1 MTITGTG
8 TMLRRPIGMMIDP
21 LRNLGVQVR
30 SNGYLPIT
38 VQGPLRGGETDVE
51 AYVSSQ
57 FLTGLL
63 MSLPLAEGDTILH
76 VEQPNSL
83 PYLAVTVDLASKF
96 RIRMEHNG
104 FREFFIPGGQH
115 YHPAKLHIEGDWSSA
130 AFMLVAGAIAG
141 EVTAKRMNTLSLQAD
156 LAIIQALTKA
166 GAVIITT
173 PDEITV
179 RKRELTGFDFDAT
192 QRPDLFPILAV
203 LGANCE
209 GTTHI
214 RGVNRLVYKESN
226 RAEAIV
232 SEYTKLGMDVAL
244 EDDVMTVRGGSLSG
258 GTIDSCNDHRI
269 AMAAAIAAL
278 AASGP
283 VTITNAQAVT
293 KSYPRFWDDLD
304 SIIRTKHE
312 QFRAQFQNNPFRRVA
327 RPRDRRHDRRNAG
340 RHSLLGAGPRSRP
353 RTPPQYG
360 DGRHYAPARTR
371 PAGNRIG
378 HLQRTHGRHPADH
391 PVPECKHETARLC
404 RLRPSSPSVTCR
416 PRRFP
421 QIRRLQSSRRR
432 RHVLRP
438 DDRRTGRSRSRSQ
451 KLLPGVRFS
460 TRLTEIDGMTDSG
473 SFERILNDLRL
484 AGDTAGGVVEIR
496 AQGVAA
502 GTGEPFFDSIESTAA
517 HLIFPYRVSKE

>member
-1 MTITGTG
+1 MEKTIHPSQVSGEVRPPCSKSYAQRALAAALLSDGETTLSNIELCDDTRYAMNVITGLGASVRQTGPTEYVIRGGLAPITDTINTGESGLATRLFTPIAALCDRRMTITGTG

-38 VQGPLRGGETDVE
+38 VQGPLRGSETDVE

-304 SIIRTKHE
+304 SIIRTK
-312 QFRAQFQNNPFRRVA
+312 A
-327 RPRDRRHDRRNAG
+327 
-340 RHSLLGAGPRSRP
+340 
-353 RTPPQYG
+353 
-360 DGRHYAPARTR
+360 
-371 PAGNRIG
+371 
-378 HLQRTHGRHPADH
+378 
-391 PVPECKHETARLC
+391 
-404 RLRPSSPSVTCR
+404 
-416 PRRFP
+416 
-421 QIRRLQSSRRR
+421 
-432 RHVLRP
+432 
-438 DDRRTGRSRSRSQ
+438 
-451 KLLPGVRFS
+451 
-460 TRLTEIDGMTDSG
+460 
-473 SFERILNDLRL
+473 
-484 AGDTAGGVVEIR
+484 
-496 AQGVAA
+496 
-502 GTGEPFFDSIESTAA
+502 
-517 HLIFPYRVSKE
+517 

>member
-1 MTITGTG
+1 MEKTIHPSQVSGEVRPPCSKSYAQRALAAALLSDGETTLSNIELCDDTRYAMNVITGLGASVRQTGPTEYVIRGGLAPITDTINTGESGLATRLFTPIAALCDRRMTITGTG

-166 GAVIITT
+166 GAVIIST

-304 SIIRTKHE
+304 SIIRTK
-312 QFRAQFQNNPFRRVA
+312 A
-327 RPRDRRHDRRNAG
+327 
-340 RHSLLGAGPRSRP
+340 
-353 RTPPQYG
+353 
-360 DGRHYAPARTR
+360 
-371 PAGNRIG
+371 
-378 HLQRTHGRHPADH
+378 
-391 PVPECKHETARLC
+391 
-404 RLRPSSPSVTCR
+404 
-416 PRRFP
+416 
-421 QIRRLQSSRRR
+421 
-432 RHVLRP
+432 
-438 DDRRTGRSRSRSQ
+438 
-451 KLLPGVRFS
+451 
-460 TRLTEIDGMTDSG
+460 
-473 SFERILNDLRL
+473 
-484 AGDTAGGVVEIR
+484 
-496 AQGVAA
+496 
-502 GTGEPFFDSIESTAA
+502 
-517 HLIFPYRVSKE
+517 

>member
-1 MTITGTG
+1 MEKTIHPSQVSGEVRPPCSKSYAQRALAAALLSDGETTLSNIELCDDTRYAMNVITGLGASVRQTGPTEYVIRGGLAPITDTINTGESGLATRLFTPIAALCDRRMTITGTG

-141 EVTAKRMNTLSLQAD
+141 EVTAKRMNTLSPQAD

-304 SIIRTKHE
+304 SIIRTK
-312 QFRAQFQNNPFRRVA
+312 A
-327 RPRDRRHDRRNAG
+327 
-340 RHSLLGAGPRSRP
+340 
-353 RTPPQYG
+353 
-360 DGRHYAPARTR
+360 
-371 PAGNRIG
+371 
-378 HLQRTHGRHPADH
+378 
-391 PVPECKHETARLC
+391 
-404 RLRPSSPSVTCR
+404 
-416 PRRFP
+416 
-421 QIRRLQSSRRR
+421 
-432 RHVLRP
+432 
-438 DDRRTGRSRSRSQ
+438 
-451 KLLPGVRFS
+451 
-460 TRLTEIDGMTDSG
+460 
-473 SFERILNDLRL
+473 
-484 AGDTAGGVVEIR
+484 
-496 AQGVAA
+496 
-502 GTGEPFFDSIESTAA
+502 
-517 HLIFPYRVSKE
+517 

>member
-1 MTITGTG
+1 MEKTIHPSQVSGEVRPPSSKSYAQRALAPRLLSDGETTLSNIELCDDTRYAMNVITGLGASVRQTGPTEYVIRGGLAPITDTINTGESGLATRLFTPIAALCDRRMTITGTG

-115 YHPAKLHIEGDWSSA
+115 CHPAKLHIEGGWGSA

-214 RGVNRLVYKESN
+214 RGMNRLVYKESN

-304 SIIRTKHE
+304 SIIRTK
-312 QFRAQFQNNPFRRVA
+312 A
-327 RPRDRRHDRRNAG
+327 
-340 RHSLLGAGPRSRP
+340 
-353 RTPPQYG
+353 
-360 DGRHYAPARTR
+360 
-371 PAGNRIG
+371 
-378 HLQRTHGRHPADH
+378 
-391 PVPECKHETARLC
+391 
-404 RLRPSSPSVTCR
+404 
-416 PRRFP
+416 
-421 QIRRLQSSRRR
+421 
-432 RHVLRP
+432 
-438 DDRRTGRSRSRSQ
+438 
-451 KLLPGVRFS
+451 
-460 TRLTEIDGMTDSG
+460 
-473 SFERILNDLRL
+473 
-484 AGDTAGGVVEIR
+484 
-496 AQGVAA
+496 
-502 GTGEPFFDSIESTAA
+502 
-517 HLIFPYRVSKE
+517 

>member
-1 MTITGTG
+1 MEKTIHPSQVSGEVRPPCSKSYAQRALAAALLSDGETTLSNIELCDDTRYAMNVITGLGASVRQTGPTEYVIRGGLAPITDTINTGESGLATRLFTPIAALCDRRMTITGTG

-104 FREFFIPGGQH
+104 FREFLIPGGQH

-304 SIIRTKHE
+304 SIIRTK
-312 QFRAQFQNNPFRRVA
+312 A
-327 RPRDRRHDRRNAG
+327 
-340 RHSLLGAGPRSRP
+340 
-353 RTPPQYG
+353 
-360 DGRHYAPARTR
+360 
-371 PAGNRIG
+371 
-378 HLQRTHGRHPADH
+378 
-391 PVPECKHETARLC
+391 
-404 RLRPSSPSVTCR
+404 
-416 PRRFP
+416 
-421 QIRRLQSSRRR
+421 
-432 RHVLRP
+432 
-438 DDRRTGRSRSRSQ
+438 
-451 KLLPGVRFS
+451 
-460 TRLTEIDGMTDSG
+460 
-473 SFERILNDLRL
+473 
-484 AGDTAGGVVEIR
+484 
-496 AQGVAA
+496 
-502 GTGEPFFDSIESTAA
+502 
-517 HLIFPYRVSKE
+517 

>member
-1 MTITGTG
+1 MEKTIHTSQVSGEVRPPCSKSYAQRALAAALLSDGETTLSNIELCDDTRYAMNVITGLGASVRQTGPTEYVIRGGLAPITDTINTGESGLATRLFTPLAALCDRRMTITGTR

-304 SIIRTKHE
+304 SIIRTK
-312 QFRAQFQNNPFRRVA
+312 A
-327 RPRDRRHDRRNAG
+327 
-340 RHSLLGAGPRSRP
+340 
-353 RTPPQYG
+353 
-360 DGRHYAPARTR
+360 
-371 PAGNRIG
+371 
-378 HLQRTHGRHPADH
+378 
-391 PVPECKHETARLC
+391 
-404 RLRPSSPSVTCR
+404 
-416 PRRFP
+416 
-421 QIRRLQSSRRR
+421 
-432 RHVLRP
+432 
-438 DDRRTGRSRSRSQ
+438 
-451 KLLPGVRFS
+451 
-460 TRLTEIDGMTDSG
+460 
-473 SFERILNDLRL
+473 
-484 AGDTAGGVVEIR
+484 
-496 AQGVAA
+496 
-502 GTGEPFFDSIESTAA
+502 
-517 HLIFPYRVSKE
+517 

>member
-1 MTITGTG
+1 MEKTIHPSQVSGEVRPPCSKSYAQRALAAALLSDGETTLSNIELCDDTRYAMNVITGLGASVRQTGPTEYVIRGGLAPITDTINTGESGLATRLFTPIAALCDRRMTITGTG

-141 EVTAKRMNTLSLQAD
+141 EVTAKRTNTLSLQAD

-304 SIIRTKHE
+304 SIIRTK
-312 QFRAQFQNNPFRRVA
+312 A
-327 RPRDRRHDRRNAG
+327 
-340 RHSLLGAGPRSRP
+340 
-353 RTPPQYG
+353 
-360 DGRHYAPARTR
+360 
-371 PAGNRIG
+371 
-378 HLQRTHGRHPADH
+378 
-391 PVPECKHETARLC
+391 
-404 RLRPSSPSVTCR
+404 
-416 PRRFP
+416 
-421 QIRRLQSSRRR
+421 
-432 RHVLRP
+432 
-438 DDRRTGRSRSRSQ
+438 
-451 KLLPGVRFS
+451 
-460 TRLTEIDGMTDSG
+460 
-473 SFERILNDLRL
+473 
-484 AGDTAGGVVEIR
+484 
-496 AQGVAA
+496 
-502 GTGEPFFDSIESTAA
+502 
-517 HLIFPYRVSKE
+517 

>member
-1 MTITGTG
+1 MEKTIHPSQVSGEVRPPCSKSYAQRALAAALLSDGATTLSNIELCDDTRYAMNVITGLGASVRQTGPTEYVIRGGLAPITDTINTGESGLATRLFTPIAALCDRRMTITGTG

-304 SIIRTKHE
+304 SIIRTK
-312 QFRAQFQNNPFRRVA
+312 A
-327 RPRDRRHDRRNAG
+327 
-340 RHSLLGAGPRSRP
+340 
-353 RTPPQYG
+353 
-360 DGRHYAPARTR
+360 
-371 PAGNRIG
+371 
-378 HLQRTHGRHPADH
+378 
-391 PVPECKHETARLC
+391 
-404 RLRPSSPSVTCR
+404 
-416 PRRFP
+416 
-421 QIRRLQSSRRR
+421 
-432 RHVLRP
+432 
-438 DDRRTGRSRSRSQ
+438 
-451 KLLPGVRFS
+451 
-460 TRLTEIDGMTDSG
+460 
-473 SFERILNDLRL
+473 
-484 AGDTAGGVVEIR
+484 
-496 AQGVAA
+496 
-502 GTGEPFFDSIESTAA
+502 
-517 HLIFPYRVSKE
+517 

>member
-1 MTITGTG
+1 MEKTIHPSQVSGEVRPPCSKSYAQRALAAALLSDGETTLSNIELCDDTRYAMNVITGLGASVRQTGPTAYVIRGGLAPITDTINTGESGLATRLFTPIAALCDRRMTITGTG

-304 SIIRTKHE
+304 SIIRTK
-312 QFRAQFQNNPFRRVA
+312 A
-327 RPRDRRHDRRNAG
+327 
-340 RHSLLGAGPRSRP
+340 
-353 RTPPQYG
+353 
-360 DGRHYAPARTR
+360 
-371 PAGNRIG
+371 
-378 HLQRTHGRHPADH
+378 
-391 PVPECKHETARLC
+391 
-404 RLRPSSPSVTCR
+404 
-416 PRRFP
+416 
-421 QIRRLQSSRRR
+421 
-432 RHVLRP
+432 
-438 DDRRTGRSRSRSQ
+438 
-451 KLLPGVRFS
+451 
-460 TRLTEIDGMTDSG
+460 
-473 SFERILNDLRL
+473 
-484 AGDTAGGVVEIR
+484 
-496 AQGVAA
+496 
-502 GTGEPFFDSIESTAA
+502 
-517 HLIFPYRVSKE
+517 

>member
-1 MTITGTG
+1 MEKTIHPSQVSGEVRPPCSKSYAQRALAAALLSDGETTLSNIELCDDTRYAMNVITGLGASVRQTGPTEYVIRGGLVPITDTINTGESGLATRLFTPIAALCDRRMTITGTG

-304 SIIRTKHE
+304 SIIRTK
-312 QFRAQFQNNPFRRVA
+312 A
-327 RPRDRRHDRRNAG
+327 
-340 RHSLLGAGPRSRP
+340 
-353 RTPPQYG
+353 
-360 DGRHYAPARTR
+360 
-371 PAGNRIG
+371 
-378 HLQRTHGRHPADH
+378 
-391 PVPECKHETARLC
+391 
-404 RLRPSSPSVTCR
+404 
-416 PRRFP
+416 
-421 QIRRLQSSRRR
+421 
-432 RHVLRP
+432 
-438 DDRRTGRSRSRSQ
+438 
-451 KLLPGVRFS
+451 
-460 TRLTEIDGMTDSG
+460 
-473 SFERILNDLRL
+473 
-484 AGDTAGGVVEIR
+484 
-496 AQGVAA
+496 
-502 GTGEPFFDSIESTAA
+502 
-517 HLIFPYRVSKE
+517 

>member
-1 MTITGTG
+1 MEKTIHPSQVSGEVRPPCSKSYAQRALAAALLSDGETTLSNIELCDDTRYAMNVITGLGASVRQTGPTEYVIRGGLAPITDTINTGESGLATRLFTPIAALCDRRMTITGTG

-244 EDDVMTVRGGSLSG
+244 EDDVTTVRGGSLSG

-304 SIIRTKHE
+304 SIIRTK
-312 QFRAQFQNNPFRRVA
+312 A
-327 RPRDRRHDRRNAG
+327 
-340 RHSLLGAGPRSRP
+340 
-353 RTPPQYG
+353 
-360 DGRHYAPARTR
+360 
-371 PAGNRIG
+371 
-378 HLQRTHGRHPADH
+378 
-391 PVPECKHETARLC
+391 
-404 RLRPSSPSVTCR
+404 
-416 PRRFP
+416 
-421 QIRRLQSSRRR
+421 
-432 RHVLRP
+432 
-438 DDRRTGRSRSRSQ
+438 
-451 KLLPGVRFS
+451 
-460 TRLTEIDGMTDSG
+460 
-473 SFERILNDLRL
+473 
-484 AGDTAGGVVEIR
+484 
-496 AQGVAA
+496 
-502 GTGEPFFDSIESTAA
+502 
-517 HLIFPYRVSKE
+517 

>member
-1 MTITGTG
+1 MEKTIHPSQVSGEVRPPCSKSYAQRALAAALLSDGATTLSNIELCDDTRYAMNVITGLGASVRQTGPTEYVIRGGLAPITDTINTGESGLATRLFTPIAALCDRRMTITGTG

-104 FREFFIPGGQH
+104 FRECFIPGGQH

-214 RGVNRLVYKESN
+214 RGMNRLVYKESN

-304 SIIRTKHE
+304 SIIRTK
-312 QFRAQFQNNPFRRVA
+312 A
-327 RPRDRRHDRRNAG
+327 
-340 RHSLLGAGPRSRP
+340 
-353 RTPPQYG
+353 
-360 DGRHYAPARTR
+360 
-371 PAGNRIG
+371 
-378 HLQRTHGRHPADH
+378 
-391 PVPECKHETARLC
+391 
-404 RLRPSSPSVTCR
+404 
-416 PRRFP
+416 
-421 QIRRLQSSRRR
+421 
-432 RHVLRP
+432 
-438 DDRRTGRSRSRSQ
+438 
-451 KLLPGVRFS
+451 
-460 TRLTEIDGMTDSG
+460 
-473 SFERILNDLRL
+473 
-484 AGDTAGGVVEIR
+484 
-496 AQGVAA
+496 
-502 GTGEPFFDSIESTAA
+502 
-517 HLIFPYRVSKE
+517 

>member
-1 MTITGTG
+1 MEKTIHPSQVSGEVRPPCSKSYAQRALAAALLSDGETTLSNIELCDDTRYAMNVITGLGASVRQTGPTEYVIRGGLAPITDTINTGESGLATRLFTPIAALCDRRMTITGTG

-21 LRNLGVQVR
+21 LRNLGGQVR

-304 SIIRTKHE
+304 SIIRTK
-312 QFRAQFQNNPFRRVA
+312 A
-327 RPRDRRHDRRNAG
+327 
-340 RHSLLGAGPRSRP
+340 
-353 RTPPQYG
+353 
-360 DGRHYAPARTR
+360 
-371 PAGNRIG
+371 
-378 HLQRTHGRHPADH
+378 
-391 PVPECKHETARLC
+391 
-404 RLRPSSPSVTCR
+404 
-416 PRRFP
+416 
-421 QIRRLQSSRRR
+421 
-432 RHVLRP
+432 
-438 DDRRTGRSRSRSQ
+438 
-451 KLLPGVRFS
+451 
-460 TRLTEIDGMTDSG
+460 
-473 SFERILNDLRL
+473 
-484 AGDTAGGVVEIR
+484 
-496 AQGVAA
+496 
-502 GTGEPFFDSIESTAA
+502 
-517 HLIFPYRVSKE
+517 

>member
-1 MTITGTG
+1 MEKTIHPSQVSGEVRPPCSKSYAQRALAAALLSDGETTLSNIELCDDTRYAMNVITGLGASVRQTGPTEYVIRGGLAPITDTINTGESGLATRLFTPIAALCDRRMTITGTG

-21 LRNLGVQVR
+21 LRILGVQVR

-304 SIIRTKHE
+304 SIIRTK
-312 QFRAQFQNNPFRRVA
+312 A
-327 RPRDRRHDRRNAG
+327 
-340 RHSLLGAGPRSRP
+340 
-353 RTPPQYG
+353 
-360 DGRHYAPARTR
+360 
-371 PAGNRIG
+371 
-378 HLQRTHGRHPADH
+378 
-391 PVPECKHETARLC
+391 
-404 RLRPSSPSVTCR
+404 
-416 PRRFP
+416 
-421 QIRRLQSSRRR
+421 
-432 RHVLRP
+432 
-438 DDRRTGRSRSRSQ
+438 
-451 KLLPGVRFS
+451 
-460 TRLTEIDGMTDSG
+460 
-473 SFERILNDLRL
+473 
-484 AGDTAGGVVEIR
+484 
-496 AQGVAA
+496 
-502 GTGEPFFDSIESTAA
+502 
-517 HLIFPYRVSKE
+517 

>member
-1 MTITGTG
+1 MEKTIHPSQVSGEVRPPCSKSYAQRALAAALLSDGETTLSNIELCDDTRYAMNVITGLGASVRQTGPTEYVIRGGLAPITDTINTGESGLATRLFTPIAALCDRRMTITGTG

-293 KSYPRFWDDLD
+293 KSYPRVWDDLD
-304 SIIRTKHE
+304 SIIRTK
-312 QFRAQFQNNPFRRVA
+312 A
-327 RPRDRRHDRRNAG
+327 
-340 RHSLLGAGPRSRP
+340 
-353 RTPPQYG
+353 
-360 DGRHYAPARTR
+360 
-371 PAGNRIG
+371 
-378 HLQRTHGRHPADH
+378 
-391 PVPECKHETARLC
+391 
-404 RLRPSSPSVTCR
+404 
-416 PRRFP
+416 
-421 QIRRLQSSRRR
+421 
-432 RHVLRP
+432 
-438 DDRRTGRSRSRSQ
+438 
-451 KLLPGVRFS
+451 
-460 TRLTEIDGMTDSG
+460 
-473 SFERILNDLRL
+473 
-484 AGDTAGGVVEIR
+484 
-496 AQGVAA
+496 
-502 GTGEPFFDSIESTAA
+502 
-517 HLIFPYRVSKE
+517 

>member
-1 MTITGTG
+1 MEKTIHPSQASGEVRPPCSKSYAQRALAAALLSDGETTLSNIELCDDTRYAMNVITGLGASVRQTGPTEYVIRGGLAPITDTINTGESGLATRLFTPIAALCDRRMTITGTG

-304 SIIRTKHE
+304 SIIRTK
-312 QFRAQFQNNPFRRVA
+312 A
-327 RPRDRRHDRRNAG
+327 
-340 RHSLLGAGPRSRP
+340 
-353 RTPPQYG
+353 
-360 DGRHYAPARTR
+360 
-371 PAGNRIG
+371 
-378 HLQRTHGRHPADH
+378 
-391 PVPECKHETARLC
+391 
-404 RLRPSSPSVTCR
+404 
-416 PRRFP
+416 
-421 QIRRLQSSRRR
+421 
-432 RHVLRP
+432 
-438 DDRRTGRSRSRSQ
+438 
-451 KLLPGVRFS
+451 
-460 TRLTEIDGMTDSG
+460 
-473 SFERILNDLRL
+473 
-484 AGDTAGGVVEIR
+484 
-496 AQGVAA
+496 
-502 GTGEPFFDSIESTAA
+502 
-517 HLIFPYRVSKE
+517 

>member
-1 MTITGTG
+1 MEKTIHPSQVSGEVRPPCSKSYAQRALAAALLSDGETTLSNIELCDDTRYAMNVITGLGASVRQTGPTEYVIRGGLAPITDTINTGESGLATRLFTPIAALCDRRMTITGTG

-269 AMAAAIAAL
+269 AMAAATAAL

-304 SIIRTKHE
+304 SIIRTK
-312 QFRAQFQNNPFRRVA
+312 A
-327 RPRDRRHDRRNAG
+327 
-340 RHSLLGAGPRSRP
+340 
-353 RTPPQYG
+353 
-360 DGRHYAPARTR
+360 
-371 PAGNRIG
+371 
-378 HLQRTHGRHPADH
+378 
-391 PVPECKHETARLC
+391 
-404 RLRPSSPSVTCR
+404 
-416 PRRFP
+416 
-421 QIRRLQSSRRR
+421 
-432 RHVLRP
+432 
-438 DDRRTGRSRSRSQ
+438 
-451 KLLPGVRFS
+451 
-460 TRLTEIDGMTDSG
+460 
-473 SFERILNDLRL
+473 
-484 AGDTAGGVVEIR
+484 
-496 AQGVAA
+496 
-502 GTGEPFFDSIESTAA
+502 
-517 HLIFPYRVSKE
+517 

>member
-1 MTITGTG
+1 MEKTIHPSQVSGEVRPPCSKSYAQRALAAALLSDGETTLSNIELCDDTRYAMNVITGLGASVRQTGPTEYVIRGGLAPITDTINTGESGLATRLFTPIAALCDRRMTITGTG

-57 FLTGLL
+57 FLTGLH

-304 SIIRTKHE
+304 SIIRTK
-312 QFRAQFQNNPFRRVA
+312 A
-327 RPRDRRHDRRNAG
+327 
-340 RHSLLGAGPRSRP
+340 
-353 RTPPQYG
+353 
-360 DGRHYAPARTR
+360 
-371 PAGNRIG
+371 
-378 HLQRTHGRHPADH
+378 
-391 PVPECKHETARLC
+391 
-404 RLRPSSPSVTCR
+404 
-416 PRRFP
+416 
-421 QIRRLQSSRRR
+421 
-432 RHVLRP
+432 
-438 DDRRTGRSRSRSQ
+438 
-451 KLLPGVRFS
+451 
-460 TRLTEIDGMTDSG
+460 
-473 SFERILNDLRL
+473 
-484 AGDTAGGVVEIR
+484 
-496 AQGVAA
+496 
-502 GTGEPFFDSIESTAA
+502 
-517 HLIFPYRVSKE
+517 

>member
-1 MTITGTG
+1 MEKTIHPSQVSGEVRPPCSKSYAQRALAAALLSDGETTLSNIELCDDTRYAMNVITGLGASVRQTGPTEYVIRGGLAPITDTINTGESGLATRLFTPIAALCDRRMTITGTG

-304 SIIRTKHE
+304 SIIRTK
-312 QFRAQFQNNPFRRVA
+312 P
-327 RPRDRRHDRRNAG
+327 
-340 RHSLLGAGPRSRP
+340 
-353 RTPPQYG
+353 
-360 DGRHYAPARTR
+360 
-371 PAGNRIG
+371 
-378 HLQRTHGRHPADH
+378 
-391 PVPECKHETARLC
+391 
-404 RLRPSSPSVTCR
+404 
-416 PRRFP
+416 
-421 QIRRLQSSRRR
+421 
-432 RHVLRP
+432 
-438 DDRRTGRSRSRSQ
+438 
-451 KLLPGVRFS
+451 
-460 TRLTEIDGMTDSG
+460 
-473 SFERILNDLRL
+473 
-484 AGDTAGGVVEIR
+484 
-496 AQGVAA
+496 
-502 GTGEPFFDSIESTAA
+502 
-517 HLIFPYRVSKE
+517 

>member
-1 MTITGTG
+1 MEKTIHPSQVSGEVRPPCSKSYAQRALAAALPSDGETTLSNIELCDDTRYAMNVITGLGASVRQTGPTEYVIRGGLAPITDTINTGESGLATRLFTPIAALCDRRMTITGTG

-304 SIIRTKHE
+304 SIIRTK
-312 QFRAQFQNNPFRRVA
+312 A
-327 RPRDRRHDRRNAG
+327 
-340 RHSLLGAGPRSRP
+340 
-353 RTPPQYG
+353 
-360 DGRHYAPARTR
+360 
-371 PAGNRIG
+371 
-378 HLQRTHGRHPADH
+378 
-391 PVPECKHETARLC
+391 
-404 RLRPSSPSVTCR
+404 
-416 PRRFP
+416 
-421 QIRRLQSSRRR
+421 
-432 RHVLRP
+432 
-438 DDRRTGRSRSRSQ
+438 
-451 KLLPGVRFS
+451 
-460 TRLTEIDGMTDSG
+460 
-473 SFERILNDLRL
+473 
-484 AGDTAGGVVEIR
+484 
-496 AQGVAA
+496 
-502 GTGEPFFDSIESTAA
+502 
-517 HLIFPYRVSKE
+517 

>member
-1 MTITGTG
+1 MEKTIHPSQVSGEVRPPCSKSYAQRALAAALLSDGETTLSNIELCDDTRYAMNVITGLGASVRQTGPTEYVIRGGLAPITDTINTGESGLATRLFTPIAALCDRRMTITGTG

-192 QRPDLFPILAV
+192 QRPDLLPCLAV

-304 SIIRTKHE
+304 SIIRTK
-312 QFRAQFQNNPFRRVA
+312 A
-327 RPRDRRHDRRNAG
+327 
-340 RHSLLGAGPRSRP
+340 
-353 RTPPQYG
+353 
-360 DGRHYAPARTR
+360 
-371 PAGNRIG
+371 
-378 HLQRTHGRHPADH
+378 
-391 PVPECKHETARLC
+391 
-404 RLRPSSPSVTCR
+404 
-416 PRRFP
+416 
-421 QIRRLQSSRRR
+421 
-432 RHVLRP
+432 
-438 DDRRTGRSRSRSQ
+438 
-451 KLLPGVRFS
+451 
-460 TRLTEIDGMTDSG
+460 
-473 SFERILNDLRL
+473 
-484 AGDTAGGVVEIR
+484 
-496 AQGVAA
+496 
-502 GTGEPFFDSIESTAA
+502 
-517 HLIFPYRVSKE
+517 

>member
-1 MTITGTG
+1 MEKTIHPSQVSGEVRPPCSKSYAQRALAAALLSDGETTLSNIELCDDTRYAMNVITGLGASVRQTGPTEYVIRGGLAPITDTINTGESGLATRLFTPIAALCDRRMTITGTG

-156 LAIIQALTKA
+156 LASIQALTEA

-304 SIIRTKHE
+304 SIIRTK
-312 QFRAQFQNNPFRRVA
+312 A
-327 RPRDRRHDRRNAG
+327 
-340 RHSLLGAGPRSRP
+340 
-353 RTPPQYG
+353 
-360 DGRHYAPARTR
+360 
-371 PAGNRIG
+371 
-378 HLQRTHGRHPADH
+378 
-391 PVPECKHETARLC
+391 
-404 RLRPSSPSVTCR
+404 
-416 PRRFP
+416 
-421 QIRRLQSSRRR
+421 
-432 RHVLRP
+432 
-438 DDRRTGRSRSRSQ
+438 
-451 KLLPGVRFS
+451 
-460 TRLTEIDGMTDSG
+460 
-473 SFERILNDLRL
+473 
-484 AGDTAGGVVEIR
+484 
-496 AQGVAA
+496 
-502 GTGEPFFDSIESTAA
+502 
-517 HLIFPYRVSKE
+517 

>member
-1 MTITGTG
+1 MEKTIHPSQVSGEVRPPCSKSYAQRALAAALLSDGETTLSNIELCDDTRYAMNVITGLGASVRQTGPTEYVIRGGLAPITDTINTGESGLATRLFTPIAALCDRRMTITGTG

-83 PYLAVTVDLASKF
+83 PYLAVTVDLSSKF

-304 SIIRTKHE
+304 SIIRTK
-312 QFRAQFQNNPFRRVA
+312 A
-327 RPRDRRHDRRNAG
+327 
-340 RHSLLGAGPRSRP
+340 
-353 RTPPQYG
+353 
-360 DGRHYAPARTR
+360 
-371 PAGNRIG
+371 
-378 HLQRTHGRHPADH
+378 
-391 PVPECKHETARLC
+391 
-404 RLRPSSPSVTCR
+404 
-416 PRRFP
+416 
-421 QIRRLQSSRRR
+421 
-432 RHVLRP
+432 
-438 DDRRTGRSRSRSQ
+438 
-451 KLLPGVRFS
+451 
-460 TRLTEIDGMTDSG
+460 
-473 SFERILNDLRL
+473 
-484 AGDTAGGVVEIR
+484 
-496 AQGVAA
+496 
-502 GTGEPFFDSIESTAA
+502 
-517 HLIFPYRVSKE
+517 

>member
-1 MTITGTG
+1 MEKTIHPSQVSGEVRPPCSKSYAQRALAAALLSDGETTLSNIELCDDTRYAMNVITGLGASVRQTGPTEYVIRGGLAPITDTINTGESGLATRLFTPIAALCDRRMTITGTG

-244 EDDVMTVRGGSLSG
+244 KDDVMTVRGGSLSG

-304 SIIRTKHE
+304 SIIRTK
-312 QFRAQFQNNPFRRVA
+312 A
-327 RPRDRRHDRRNAG
+327 
-340 RHSLLGAGPRSRP
+340 
-353 RTPPQYG
+353 
-360 DGRHYAPARTR
+360 
-371 PAGNRIG
+371 
-378 HLQRTHGRHPADH
+378 
-391 PVPECKHETARLC
+391 
-404 RLRPSSPSVTCR
+404 
-416 PRRFP
+416 
-421 QIRRLQSSRRR
+421 
-432 RHVLRP
+432 
-438 DDRRTGRSRSRSQ
+438 
-451 KLLPGVRFS
+451 
-460 TRLTEIDGMTDSG
+460 
-473 SFERILNDLRL
+473 
-484 AGDTAGGVVEIR
+484 
-496 AQGVAA
+496 
-502 GTGEPFFDSIESTAA
+502 
-517 HLIFPYRVSKE
+517 

>member
-1 MTITGTG
+1 MEKIIHPSQVSGEVRPPCSKSYAQRALAAALLCEGETTLSNIELCDDTRYAMNVITGLGASVRQTGPAEYVIKGGLAPVTDTVNTGESGLATRLFTPIAALCDRRMTITGTG
-8 TMLRRPIGMMIDP
+8 TMLRRPIGMMINP

-179 RKRELTGFDFDAT
+179 RRRELTGFDFDAT

-232 SEYTKLGMDVAL
+232 SEYTKLGMDVVL

-258 GTIDSCNDHRI
+258 GTVDSCNDHRI
-269 AMAAAIAAL
+269 AMAAAIAGL

-304 SIIRTKHE
+304 SIIR
-312 QFRAQFQNNPFRRVA
+312 
-327 RPRDRRHDRRNAG
+327 
-340 RHSLLGAGPRSRP
+340 
-353 RTPPQYG
+353 
-360 DGRHYAPARTR
+360 
-371 PAGNRIG
+371 
-378 HLQRTHGRHPADH
+378 
-391 PVPECKHETARLC
+391 
-404 RLRPSSPSVTCR
+404 
-416 PRRFP
+416 
-421 QIRRLQSSRRR
+421 
-432 RHVLRP
+432 
-438 DDRRTGRSRSRSQ
+438 
-451 KLLPGVRFS
+451 
-460 TRLTEIDGMTDSG
+460 
-473 SFERILNDLRL
+473 
-484 AGDTAGGVVEIR
+484 
-496 AQGVAA
+496 
-502 GTGEPFFDSIESTAA
+502 
-517 HLIFPYRVSKE
+517 KEA

>member
-1 MTITGTG
+1 MEKTIHPSQVSGEVRPPCSKSYAQRALAAALLSDGETTLSNIELCDDTRYAMNVITGLGASVRQTGPTEYVIRGGLAPITDTINTGESGLATRLFTPIAALCDRRMTITGTG

-83 PYLAVTVDLASKF
+83 PYLAVTVDLASNF

-304 SIIRTKHE
+304 SIIRTK
-312 QFRAQFQNNPFRRVA
+312 A
-327 RPRDRRHDRRNAG
+327 
-340 RHSLLGAGPRSRP
+340 
-353 RTPPQYG
+353 
-360 DGRHYAPARTR
+360 
-371 PAGNRIG
+371 
-378 HLQRTHGRHPADH
+378 
-391 PVPECKHETARLC
+391 
-404 RLRPSSPSVTCR
+404 
-416 PRRFP
+416 
-421 QIRRLQSSRRR
+421 
-432 RHVLRP
+432 
-438 DDRRTGRSRSRSQ
+438 
-451 KLLPGVRFS
+451 
-460 TRLTEIDGMTDSG
+460 
-473 SFERILNDLRL
+473 
-484 AGDTAGGVVEIR
+484 
-496 AQGVAA
+496 
-502 GTGEPFFDSIESTAA
+502 
-517 HLIFPYRVSKE
+517 

>member
-1 MTITGTG
+1 MEKTIHPSQVSGEVRPPCTKSYAQRALAAALLSDGETTLSNIELCDDTRYAMNVITGLGASVRQTGPTEYVIRGGLAPITDTINTGESGLATRLFTPIAALCDRRMTITGTG

-304 SIIRTKHE
+304 SIIRTK
-312 QFRAQFQNNPFRRVA
+312 A
-327 RPRDRRHDRRNAG
+327 
-340 RHSLLGAGPRSRP
+340 
-353 RTPPQYG
+353 
-360 DGRHYAPARTR
+360 
-371 PAGNRIG
+371 
-378 HLQRTHGRHPADH
+378 
-391 PVPECKHETARLC
+391 
-404 RLRPSSPSVTCR
+404 
-416 PRRFP
+416 
-421 QIRRLQSSRRR
+421 
-432 RHVLRP
+432 
-438 DDRRTGRSRSRSQ
+438 
-451 KLLPGVRFS
+451 
-460 TRLTEIDGMTDSG
+460 
-473 SFERILNDLRL
+473 
-484 AGDTAGGVVEIR
+484 
-496 AQGVAA
+496 
-502 GTGEPFFDSIESTAA
+502 
-517 HLIFPYRVSKE
+517 

>member
-1 MTITGTG
+1 MEKTIHPSQVSGEVRPPCSKSYAQRALAAALLSDGETTLSNIELCDDTRYAMNVITGLGASVRQTGPTEYVIRGGLAPITDTINTGESGLATRLFTPIAALCDRRMTITGTG

-63 MSLPLAEGDTILH
+63 MSLPLAEGDTIRH

-214 RGVNRLVYKESN
+214 RGMNRLVYKESN

-304 SIIRTKHE
+304 SIIRTK
-312 QFRAQFQNNPFRRVA
+312 A
-327 RPRDRRHDRRNAG
+327 
-340 RHSLLGAGPRSRP
+340 
-353 RTPPQYG
+353 
-360 DGRHYAPARTR
+360 
-371 PAGNRIG
+371 
-378 HLQRTHGRHPADH
+378 
-391 PVPECKHETARLC
+391 
-404 RLRPSSPSVTCR
+404 
-416 PRRFP
+416 
-421 QIRRLQSSRRR
+421 
-432 RHVLRP
+432 
-438 DDRRTGRSRSRSQ
+438 
-451 KLLPGVRFS
+451 
-460 TRLTEIDGMTDSG
+460 
-473 SFERILNDLRL
+473 
-484 AGDTAGGVVEIR
+484 
-496 AQGVAA
+496 
-502 GTGEPFFDSIESTAA
+502 
-517 HLIFPYRVSKE
+517 

>member
-1 MTITGTG
+1 MEKTIHPSQVSGEVRPPCSKSYAQRALAAALLSDGETTLSNIELCDDTRYAMNVITGLVASVRQTGPTEYVIRGGLAPITDTINTGESGLATRLFTPIAALCDRRMTITGTG

-293 KSYPRFWDDLD
+293 KSYPRFWDDLE
-304 SIIRTKHE
+304 SIIRTK
-312 QFRAQFQNNPFRRVA
+312 A
-327 RPRDRRHDRRNAG
+327 
-340 RHSLLGAGPRSRP
+340 
-353 RTPPQYG
+353 
-360 DGRHYAPARTR
+360 
-371 PAGNRIG
+371 
-378 HLQRTHGRHPADH
+378 
-391 PVPECKHETARLC
+391 
-404 RLRPSSPSVTCR
+404 
-416 PRRFP
+416 
-421 QIRRLQSSRRR
+421 
-432 RHVLRP
+432 
-438 DDRRTGRSRSRSQ
+438 
-451 KLLPGVRFS
+451 
-460 TRLTEIDGMTDSG
+460 
-473 SFERILNDLRL
+473 
-484 AGDTAGGVVEIR
+484 
-496 AQGVAA
+496 
-502 GTGEPFFDSIESTAA
+502 
-517 HLIFPYRVSKE
+517 

>member
-1 MTITGTG
+1 MEKTIHPSQVSGEVRPPCSKSYAQRALAAALLSDGETTLSNIELCDDTRYAMNVITGLGASVRQTGPTEYVIRGGLAPITDTINTGESGLATRLFTPIAALCDRRMTITGTG

-269 AMAAAIAAL
+269 AMAAAIADL

-304 SIIRTKHE
+304 SIIRTK
-312 QFRAQFQNNPFRRVA
+312 A
-327 RPRDRRHDRRNAG
+327 
-340 RHSLLGAGPRSRP
+340 
-353 RTPPQYG
+353 
-360 DGRHYAPARTR
+360 
-371 PAGNRIG
+371 
-378 HLQRTHGRHPADH
+378 
-391 PVPECKHETARLC
+391 
-404 RLRPSSPSVTCR
+404 
-416 PRRFP
+416 
-421 QIRRLQSSRRR
+421 
-432 RHVLRP
+432 
-438 DDRRTGRSRSRSQ
+438 
-451 KLLPGVRFS
+451 
-460 TRLTEIDGMTDSG
+460 
-473 SFERILNDLRL
+473 
-484 AGDTAGGVVEIR
+484 
-496 AQGVAA
+496 
-502 GTGEPFFDSIESTAA
+502 
-517 HLIFPYRVSKE
+517 

>member
-1 MTITGTG
+1 MEKTIHPSQVSGEVRPPCSKSYAQRALAAALLSDGETTLSNIELCDDTRYAMNVITGLGASVRQTGPTEYVIRGGLAPITDTINTGESGLATRLFTPIAALCERRMTITGTG
-8 TMLRRPIGMMIDP
+8 PMLRRPIGMMIDP

-214 RGVNRLVYKESN
+214 RGMNRLVYKESN
-226 RAEAIV
+226 RAEALV

-258 GTIDSCNDHRI
+258 GTRDSCNDHRI

-304 SIIRTKHE
+304 SIIRTK
-312 QFRAQFQNNPFRRVA
+312 A
-327 RPRDRRHDRRNAG
+327 
-340 RHSLLGAGPRSRP
+340 
-353 RTPPQYG
+353 
-360 DGRHYAPARTR
+360 
-371 PAGNRIG
+371 
-378 HLQRTHGRHPADH
+378 
-391 PVPECKHETARLC
+391 
-404 RLRPSSPSVTCR
+404 
-416 PRRFP
+416 
-421 QIRRLQSSRRR
+421 
-432 RHVLRP
+432 
-438 DDRRTGRSRSRSQ
+438 
-451 KLLPGVRFS
+451 
-460 TRLTEIDGMTDSG
+460 
-473 SFERILNDLRL
+473 
-484 AGDTAGGVVEIR
+484 
-496 AQGVAA
+496 
-502 GTGEPFFDSIESTAA
+502 
-517 HLIFPYRVSKE
+517 

>member
-1 MTITGTG
+1 METTIHPSQVSGEVRPPCSKSYAQRALAAALLSDGETTLSNIELCDDTRYAMNVITGLGASVRQTGPTEYVIRGGLAPITDTINTGESGLATRLFTPIAALCDRRMTITGTG

-304 SIIRTKHE
+304 SIIRTK
-312 QFRAQFQNNPFRRVA
+312 A
-327 RPRDRRHDRRNAG
+327 
-340 RHSLLGAGPRSRP
+340 
-353 RTPPQYG
+353 
-360 DGRHYAPARTR
+360 
-371 PAGNRIG
+371 
-378 HLQRTHGRHPADH
+378 
-391 PVPECKHETARLC
+391 
-404 RLRPSSPSVTCR
+404 
-416 PRRFP
+416 
-421 QIRRLQSSRRR
+421 
-432 RHVLRP
+432 
-438 DDRRTGRSRSRSQ
+438 
-451 KLLPGVRFS
+451 
-460 TRLTEIDGMTDSG
+460 
-473 SFERILNDLRL
+473 
-484 AGDTAGGVVEIR
+484 
-496 AQGVAA
+496 
-502 GTGEPFFDSIESTAA
+502 
-517 HLIFPYRVSKE
+517 

>member
-1 MTITGTG
+1 MEKTIHPSQVSGEVRPPCSKSYAQRALAAALLSDGETTLSNIELCDDTRYAMNVITGLGASVRQTGPTEYVIRGGLAPITDTINTGESGLATRLFTPIAALCDRRMTITGTG

-179 RKRELTGFDFDAT
+179 RNRELTGFDFDAT

-304 SIIRTKHE
+304 SIIRTK
-312 QFRAQFQNNPFRRVA
+312 A
-327 RPRDRRHDRRNAG
+327 
-340 RHSLLGAGPRSRP
+340 
-353 RTPPQYG
+353 
-360 DGRHYAPARTR
+360 
-371 PAGNRIG
+371 
-378 HLQRTHGRHPADH
+378 
-391 PVPECKHETARLC
+391 
-404 RLRPSSPSVTCR
+404 
-416 PRRFP
+416 
-421 QIRRLQSSRRR
+421 
-432 RHVLRP
+432 
-438 DDRRTGRSRSRSQ
+438 
-451 KLLPGVRFS
+451 
-460 TRLTEIDGMTDSG
+460 
-473 SFERILNDLRL
+473 
-484 AGDTAGGVVEIR
+484 
-496 AQGVAA
+496 
-502 GTGEPFFDSIESTAA
+502 
-517 HLIFPYRVSKE
+517 

>member
-1 MTITGTG
+1 MEKTIHPSQVSGEVRPPCSKSYAQRALAAALLSDGETTLSNIELCDDTRYAMNVITGLGASVRQTGPTEYVIRGGLAPITDTINTGESGLATRLFTPIAALCDRRMTITGPG

-278 AASGP
+278 VASGP

-304 SIIRTKHE
+304 SIIRTK
-312 QFRAQFQNNPFRRVA
+312 A
-327 RPRDRRHDRRNAG
+327 
-340 RHSLLGAGPRSRP
+340 
-353 RTPPQYG
+353 
-360 DGRHYAPARTR
+360 
-371 PAGNRIG
+371 
-378 HLQRTHGRHPADH
+378 
-391 PVPECKHETARLC
+391 
-404 RLRPSSPSVTCR
+404 
-416 PRRFP
+416 
-421 QIRRLQSSRRR
+421 
-432 RHVLRP
+432 
-438 DDRRTGRSRSRSQ
+438 
-451 KLLPGVRFS
+451 
-460 TRLTEIDGMTDSG
+460 
-473 SFERILNDLRL
+473 
-484 AGDTAGGVVEIR
+484 
-496 AQGVAA
+496 
-502 GTGEPFFDSIESTAA
+502 
-517 HLIFPYRVSKE
+517 

>member
-1 MTITGTG
+1 MEKTIHPSQVSGEVRPPCSKSYAQRALAAALLSDGETTLSNIELCDDTRYAMNVITGLGASVRQTGPTEYVIRGGLAPITDTINTGESGLATRLFTPIAALCDRRMTITGTG

-156 LAIIQALTKA
+156 LAIVQALTKA

-283 VTITNAQAVT
+283 ATITNAQAVT

-304 SIIRTKHE
+304 SIIRTK
-312 QFRAQFQNNPFRRVA
+312 A
-327 RPRDRRHDRRNAG
+327 
-340 RHSLLGAGPRSRP
+340 
-353 RTPPQYG
+353 
-360 DGRHYAPARTR
+360 
-371 PAGNRIG
+371 
-378 HLQRTHGRHPADH
+378 
-391 PVPECKHETARLC
+391 
-404 RLRPSSPSVTCR
+404 
-416 PRRFP
+416 
-421 QIRRLQSSRRR
+421 
-432 RHVLRP
+432 
-438 DDRRTGRSRSRSQ
+438 
-451 KLLPGVRFS
+451 
-460 TRLTEIDGMTDSG
+460 
-473 SFERILNDLRL
+473 
-484 AGDTAGGVVEIR
+484 
-496 AQGVAA
+496 
-502 GTGEPFFDSIESTAA
+502 
-517 HLIFPYRVSKE
+517 

>member
-1 MTITGTG
+1 MEKTIHPSQVSGEVRPPCSKSYAQRARAAALLSDGETTLSNIELCDDTRYAMNVITGLGASVRQTGPTEYVIRGGLAPITDTINTGESGLATRLFTPIAALCDRRMTITGTG

-156 LAIIQALTKA
+156 LAIIQALTEA

-304 SIIRTKHE
+304 SIIRTK
-312 QFRAQFQNNPFRRVA
+312 A
-327 RPRDRRHDRRNAG
+327 
-340 RHSLLGAGPRSRP
+340 
-353 RTPPQYG
+353 
-360 DGRHYAPARTR
+360 
-371 PAGNRIG
+371 
-378 HLQRTHGRHPADH
+378 
-391 PVPECKHETARLC
+391 
-404 RLRPSSPSVTCR
+404 
-416 PRRFP
+416 
-421 QIRRLQSSRRR
+421 
-432 RHVLRP
+432 
-438 DDRRTGRSRSRSQ
+438 
-451 KLLPGVRFS
+451 
-460 TRLTEIDGMTDSG
+460 
-473 SFERILNDLRL
+473 
-484 AGDTAGGVVEIR
+484 
-496 AQGVAA
+496 
-502 GTGEPFFDSIESTAA
+502 
-517 HLIFPYRVSKE
+517 

>member
-1 MTITGTG
+1 MEKTIHPSQVSGEVRPPCSKSYAQRALAAALLSDGETTLSNIELCDDTRYAMNVITGLGASVRQTGPTEYVIRGGLAPITDTINTGESGLATRLFTPIAALCDRRMTITGTG

-173 PDEITV
+173 SDEITV

-304 SIIRTKHE
+304 SIIRTK
-312 QFRAQFQNNPFRRVA
+312 A
-327 RPRDRRHDRRNAG
+327 
-340 RHSLLGAGPRSRP
+340 
-353 RTPPQYG
+353 
-360 DGRHYAPARTR
+360 
-371 PAGNRIG
+371 
-378 HLQRTHGRHPADH
+378 
-391 PVPECKHETARLC
+391 
-404 RLRPSSPSVTCR
+404 
-416 PRRFP
+416 
-421 QIRRLQSSRRR
+421 
-432 RHVLRP
+432 
-438 DDRRTGRSRSRSQ
+438 
-451 KLLPGVRFS
+451 
-460 TRLTEIDGMTDSG
+460 
-473 SFERILNDLRL
+473 
-484 AGDTAGGVVEIR
+484 
-496 AQGVAA
+496 
-502 GTGEPFFDSIESTAA
+502 
-517 HLIFPYRVSKE
+517 

>member
-1 MTITGTG
+1 MEKTIHPSQVSGEVRPPCSKSYAQRALAAALLSDGETTLSNIELCDDTRYAMNVITGLGASVRQTGPTEYVIRGGLAPITDTINTVESGLATRLFTPIAALCDRRMTITGTG

-304 SIIRTKHE
+304 SIIRTK
-312 QFRAQFQNNPFRRVA
+312 A
-327 RPRDRRHDRRNAG
+327 
-340 RHSLLGAGPRSRP
+340 
-353 RTPPQYG
+353 
-360 DGRHYAPARTR
+360 
-371 PAGNRIG
+371 
-378 HLQRTHGRHPADH
+378 
-391 PVPECKHETARLC
+391 
-404 RLRPSSPSVTCR
+404 
-416 PRRFP
+416 
-421 QIRRLQSSRRR
+421 
-432 RHVLRP
+432 
-438 DDRRTGRSRSRSQ
+438 
-451 KLLPGVRFS
+451 
-460 TRLTEIDGMTDSG
+460 
-473 SFERILNDLRL
+473 
-484 AGDTAGGVVEIR
+484 
-496 AQGVAA
+496 
-502 GTGEPFFDSIESTAA
+502 
-517 HLIFPYRVSKE
+517 